1 MAAKQQQAAP
11 PKRTVDGGVLMNR
24 LDNAFELK
32 LPWIPI
38 LREMYSLTMAARNP
52 YDPLKTSMRAL
63 DCQFDSTAPMS
74 LFKATNRLMSELVP
88 PDQNWVDL
96 DMGPVLANKLD
107 DQTKQQV
114 KKQLT
119 STTTMTQVVF
129 SGGNFINAIWE
140 TFMEMLGGIMGC
152 LLVLEDPDD
161 DIEPVNFECVPQSEV
176 AIEKN
181 GKGKNC
187 GVYRKRTCFKIR
199 NIKDTWSDAVLPP
212 ELAKK
217 LDDAAKNKNKKDPEC
232 DLMESSYLIPKSGGK
247 WAYTIHWRQ
256 EKQDPV
262 EVVYRE
268 YDENPWIIF
277 QWSKLPGSPYG
288 PGPGIM
294 LLPAIRMVNKVR
306 EMLIMN
312 AALAL
317 AGMYLAKDDGVLNID
332 NIQIVQGGII
342 PVGSTGGSGGAGAS
356 LAPLQTGRDF
366 NIAQIVLEE
375 EQDTI
380 RKGLF
385 DNGLPD
391 PSKGVRSPTEI
402 MERVRELAQD
412 IGGAIGRMTRS
423 LVELVARVIGILT
436 RRGLV
441 PKITLDQFTFKV
453 HIKSP
458 LARAAQMQEVQTAL
472 QWYQMVQSLVGQQM
486 SMMFVDVEE
495 MIQWIA
501 DRLGIPDNLLRDD
514 VDKQQIQQGV
524 SQIIAA
530 AQMQSGMQAPPAAS
544 MGAPA

>member
-1 MAAKQQQAAP
+1 MATKTTQPAT
-11 PKRTVDGGVLMNR
+11 PKRDVDGATLMKR
-24 LDNAFELK
+24 LDCAFELK

-38 LREMYSLTMAARNP
+38 LREMYALTMAARNP
-52 YDPLKTSMRAL
+52 YDPMKTSMSAL
-63 DCQFDSTAPMS
+63 DVQFDSTAPMS

-96 DMGPVLANKLD
+96 DMGPVLAEKLD
-107 DQTKQQV
+107 DLQKQQV

-140 TFMEMLGGIMGC
+140 TFMDMLGGIMGC

-161 DIEPVNFECVPQSEV
+161 DIEPVNFECVSQAEV

-187 GVYRKRTCFKIR
+187 GVYRKRTGFKIR
-199 NIKDTWSDAVLPP
+199 NIVDTWSDAVLPP

-217 LDDAAKNKNKKDPEC
+217 LQDTGTKNKDPVC
-232 DLMESSYLIPKSGGK
+232 DLMESTYLIPKSGGK

-256 EKQDPV
+256 DKQDPV
-262 EVVYRE
+262 EVVYRV

-277 QWSKLPGSPYG
+277 QWSKLPGTPYG

-332 NIQIVQGGII
+332 NIQIIQGGII
-342 PVGSTGGSGGAGAS
+342 PVGSTGGNGGVGAS

-366 NIAQIVLEE
+366 NIAQIILQD

-391 PSKGVRSPTEI
+391 PDKGVRSPTEI

-436 RRGLV
+436 RRGMT

-458 LARAAQMQEVQTAL
+458 LARAAQMQEVQTWM
-472 QWYQMVQSLVGQQM
+472 QWYQMVTSIVGPQM
-486 SMMFVDVEE
+486 SMMFVDVQQL
-495 MIQWIA
+495 IQSIA
-501 DRLGIPDNLLRDD
+501 DRLGIPDNLSRDD
-514 VDKQQIQQGV
+514 VDKQQIQQSI

-544 MGAPA
+544 MPAPA